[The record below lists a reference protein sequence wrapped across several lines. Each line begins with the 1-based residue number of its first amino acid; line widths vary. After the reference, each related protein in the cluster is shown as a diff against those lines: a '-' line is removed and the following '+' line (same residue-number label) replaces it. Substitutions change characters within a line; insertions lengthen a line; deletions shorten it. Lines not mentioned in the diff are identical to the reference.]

1 MSDGSDYDDS
11 DHEEDLLDAG
21 EPPATIDPYA
31 VLGIDRAATADQ
43 VRSAYRKTAL
53 RCHPDKVAPEKRD
66 EAHAQF
72 QEVAFAY
79 AVLSDAGRRKRY
91 DETGSTA
98 ESVVDSEGFSWSE
111 FYRSAFADAV
121 NPNAI
126 EAFSAK
132 YKHSDEE
139 HADVLK
145 AYTRYK
151 GNMDGVYEAVM
162 LSDVLEDDDRFRKII
177 DDAIAA
183 GDVKAFARYTG
194 ETAAAKRARKAAA
207 SSESVEAEEYAKEL
221 GVHDKL
227 FGKSKNKKITSEST
241 STAPAHTTKKGKGAA
256 AGKKGGKSKADDDQA
271 GLAALIRGRQQDRA
285 ASFLDNL
292 AAKYGAAEPKKK
304 GKKGKKRPAHDD
316 DEAEEEPSE
325 AAFQAAAARLKSG
338 KKARR

>member
-1 MSDGSDYDDS
+1 MADGSDYDHS

-43 VRSAYRKTAL
+43 VRSAYRKAAL
-53 RCHPDKVAPEKRD
+53 RSHPDKVAPEKRD

-79 AVLSDAGRRKRY
+79 AVLSDAARRKRY

-98 ESVVDSEGFSWSE
+98 ESVVDSEGFSWSD

-139 HADVLK
+139 HDDVLK
-145 AYTRYK
+145 AYARYK

-207 SSESVEAEEYAKEL
+207 SSESLEAEEYAKEL

-241 STAPAHTTKKGKGAA
+241 STTNTAKKGKGAA
-256 AGKKGGKSKADDDQA
+256 AGKKGGKSKVEDDQA

-292 AAKYGAAEPKKK
+292 AAKYGATEPKKK
-304 GKKGKKRPAHDD
+304 GKKGKKRQAQED

-325 AAFQAAAARLKSG
+325 EAFQAAAARLKSG